1 MCSAATH
8 NFSQICVIR
17 FFQGIVEAS
26 TYSGAQYVMGSWYK
40 SHELGKRIG
49 LFAASGMAGTMF
61 AGRKV
66 LSVSR
71 RVLTKYTVVGI
82 MMTAIYNTMDGHAG
96 LSGWRWV
103 FILDGIITIPIAIFG
118 FLAFPDLPENTK
130 SWYFSQ
136 EEKELAINRIP
147 PKNPEGH
154 KIGFSLFRRVLFSMN
169 L

>member
-1 MCSAATH
+1 
-8 NFSQICVIR
+8 
-17 FFQGIVEAS
+17 
-26 TYSGAQYVMGSWYK
+26 
-40 SHELGKRIG
+40 
-49 LFAASGMAGTMF
+49 
-61 AGRKV
+61 
-66 LSVSR
+66 
-71 RVLTKYTVVGI
+71 
-82 MMTAIYNTMDGHAG
+82 MTAIYNTMDGHAG

-154 KIGFSLFRRVLFSMN
+154 RIGFSLFRRVLFSMN